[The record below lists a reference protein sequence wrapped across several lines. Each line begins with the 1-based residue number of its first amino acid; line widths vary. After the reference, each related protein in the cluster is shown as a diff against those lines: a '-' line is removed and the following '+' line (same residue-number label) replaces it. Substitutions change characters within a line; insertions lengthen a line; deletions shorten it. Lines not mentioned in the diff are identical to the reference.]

1 MSETVQTV
9 GVIPARLGSTR
20 FPSKVIAPICGKPM
34 VQYIWESAKKA
45 QELQRV
51 VVAVDD
57 PQVAKVVERFGG
69 EAIMTPSD
77 LPSGSDRVAHIA
89 RELAAPIILNLQADE
104 PLLSPDAIDSLVRLI
119 RKDPA
124 MGMATLAIKKQDRTL
139 LQDANVVKCVV
150 GRDQKALY
158 FSRKPLEAYPDGGF
172 LKHVGIYAYRK
183 DVLLTLS
190 QLPPSSLE
198 TIEKLEQL
206 RALENGVSIG
216 VAFMER
222 DTVSVDVPEDIK
234 KVESVL
240 RQNQGMVI

>member
-1 MSETVQTV
+1 MSDDLQAV
-9 GVIPARLGSTR
+9 GIIPARLGSTR

-45 QELQRV
+45 RELQRI

-57 PQVAKVVERFGG
+57 LKVAEIVERFGG
-69 EAIMTPSD
+69 EAIMTPPE
-77 LPSGSDRVAHIA
+77 LPSGSDRVAYVA
-89 RELAAPIILNLQADE
+89 KDLSAQIIVNLQADE
-104 PLLSPDAIDSLVRLI
+104 PLLSPHAIDSLVGLI
-119 RKDPA
+119 KKDSSI
-124 MGMATLAIKKQDRTL
+124 GMATLAIKKQDTLL
-139 LQDANVVKCVV
+139 LQDPNVVKCVV

-158 FSRKPLEAYPDGGF
+158 FSRKPLESFPDGGF

-183 DVLLTLS
+183 DILLNLS

-198 TIEKLEQL
+198 RIEKLEQL

-222 DTVSVDVPEDIK
+222 DTLSVDVPEDVK